1 MRFIDSVI
9 SGFDQEKDLLIL
21 TSLFED
27 KRKLSSKYI
36 FANGLKMRFLVIFKN
51 WKTRNVRSFFVL
63 KTQLSTNQT
72 LFVRV
77 IRVFAHV
84 VSFIGEAKQK

>member
-1 MRFIDSVI
+1 
-9 SGFDQEKDLLIL
+9 
-21 TSLFED
+21 
-27 KRKLSSKYI
+27 
-36 FANGLKMRFLVIFKN
+36 MRFLVIFKN

-63 KTQLSTNQT
+63 KTQLFTNQT